1 VRVLAIALAACLGS
15 TPIFAQLQQAQPP
28 VIEQGEA
35 SRTHTTTRSIIG
47 TVFDKNG
54 APVPNAVV
62 LLKDTKTL
70 QVRSFI
76 AQKDG
81 SYHFYGLN
89 SDINYELRAQANGFT
104 SPSKLVSVFDGHQLV
119 TLNLK
124 LKKRMKS

>member
-1 VRVLAIALAACLGS
+1 MKVLAVALAACLGS
-15 TPIFAQLQQAQPP
+15 TSAFAQMQQAQPP
-28 VIEQGEA
+28 VIEQRQG
-35 SRTHTTTRSIIG
+35 STHTTTRSIIG
-47 TVFDKNG
+47 TVFDKSG